1 METIVE
7 KDSPLLPLIL
17 FGIIGLMLLG
27 GGLGLAYAGGV
38 FTGKDAVAAN
48 DKRIMDLA
56 LLKSAPANAPGAAKH

>member
-1 METIVE
+1 
-7 KDSPLLPLIL
+7 
-17 FGIIGLMLLG
+17 
-27 GGLGLAYAGGV
+27 LGLAYAGGV